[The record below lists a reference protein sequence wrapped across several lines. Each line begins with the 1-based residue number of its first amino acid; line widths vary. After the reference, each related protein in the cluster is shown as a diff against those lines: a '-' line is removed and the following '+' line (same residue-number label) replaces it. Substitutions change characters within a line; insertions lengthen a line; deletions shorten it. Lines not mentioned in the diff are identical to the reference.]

1 MKKFVSLILA
11 VLCGLVALGC
21 DVTVVVFQIIESI
34 NRYGAIFDRVV
45 VAHWSLWL
53 LFGNLL
59 FIPAYLFFI
68 GGTK

>member
-59 FIPAYLFFI
+59 FIPAYMFFI
-68 GGTK
+68 GGSK

>member
-1 MKKFVSLILA
+1 MKKFVSRILA

-59 FIPAYLFFI
+59 FIPAYMFFI

>member
-1 MKKFVSLILA
+1 MKKFICTLAALI
-11 VLCGLVALGC
+11 CFLVALGC
-21 DVTVVVFQIIESI
+21 DIAVVVFQIIESI
-34 NRYGAIFDRVV
+34 NQYGAIFGRVV

-59 FIPAYLFFI
+59 FIPAYMFFI

>member
-21 DVTVVVFQIIESI
+21 DVMVVVFQIIESI
-34 NRYGAIFDRVV
+34 DRYGAVFGRVV

-59 FIPAYLFFI
+59 FIPAYMFFI
-68 GGTK
+68 GGLK

>member
-1 MKKFVSLILA
+1 MRQFICKLLA

-34 NRYGAIFDRVV
+34 NRYGAIFGRVV

-59 FIPAYLFFI
+59 FIPAYMFFI
-68 GGTK
+68 GGSK

>member
-34 NRYGAIFDRVV
+34 DRYGAVFGRVV

-59 FIPAYLFFI
+59 FIPAYMFFI
-68 GGTK
+68 GGSK

>member
-34 NRYGAIFDRVV
+34 NRYGAIFGRVV

-59 FIPAYLFFI
+59 FIPAYMFFI
-68 GGTK
+68 GGSK